1 MTYELSKATWTSD
14 GDHLDQEL
22 ELIARKKCKKCR
34 QYMSKDI
41 LSPICLKCYE
51 IKKMLQS
58 NL

>member
-14 GDHLDQEL
+14 GDYLDQEL

-34 QYMSKDI
+34 QYMSKNV
-41 LSPICLKCYE
+41 LGPICLKCHE
-51 IKKMLQS
+51 EKMLQS